1 VVMKYFLLTLKLILF
16 IYLCYLCY
24 FLAIEYNPVLSSARP
39 PFFLWV
45 IDIINLF
52 IHEAGHFF
60 FRIFGQR
67 ISILGGSVFQ
77 CLVPL
82 ALVAVTLRQNPS
94 NTPYAGFWLGENLVN
109 VSIYIKDAPFQQ
121 LHLIG
126 KGLIHDWHW
135 LLSNNLDTAEPLGDV
150 VCLLGILICVVSIG
164 AGVLLS
170 IRDFRWYQDRTPND

>member
-1 VVMKYFLLTLKLILF
+1 MKYFYLTLKLLLF
-16 IYLCYLCY
+16 IYLCYLAY
-24 FLAIEYNPVLSSARP
+24 YLTFEYNPATSSARP

-60 FRIFGQR
+60 FNIFGQW
-67 ISILGGSVFQ
+67 IYFLGGSLFQ

-82 ALVAVTLRQNPS
+82 ALVVVTLRQNPS
-94 NTPYAGFWLGENLVN
+94 NTPYAGFWFGENLVN

-126 KGLIHDWHW
+126 QGLIHDWHW
-135 LLSNNLDTAEPLGDV
+135 LLADHLDTPEPLGDAV
-150 VCLLGILICVVSIG
+150 RVMGILICAGSIC

-170 IRDFRWYQDRTPND
+170 IRDFRWYQEPTIND